1 MDCDVLLN
9 VEQVA
14 KMLGVSQ
21 AAIRK
26 WVLNKTIPYLKLNGL
41 VRFSLPDIREWQ
53 KKRTVVPVENKTL
66 FNKTNFI
73 DGGVN

>member
-9 VEQVA
+9 VGQVA

-26 WVLNKTIPYLKLNGL
+26 WVLNKTIPYQKLGGS
-41 VRFSLPDIREWQ
+41 VRFSVPDIREWQ
-53 KKRTVVPVENKTL
+53 KNRTVVPLGNQALLNNEFV
-66 FNKTNFI
+66 FI
-73 DGGVN
+73 KEG